1 MTNDAKGVDHLSKGE
16 GESVDKG
23 LVDFAKATDHLAEG
37 EDQFDGETTI
47 DAI

>member
-1 MTNDAKGVDHLSKGE
+1 MTNDAKGVDHLSKGK